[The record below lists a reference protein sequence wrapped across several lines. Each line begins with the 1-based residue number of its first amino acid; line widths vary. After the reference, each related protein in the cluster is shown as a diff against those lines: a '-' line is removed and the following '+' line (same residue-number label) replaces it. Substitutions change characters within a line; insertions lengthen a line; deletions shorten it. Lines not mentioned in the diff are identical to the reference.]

1 MSSTRNAPAS
11 ETPDSGRARRRRSV
25 GRRIGQW
32 TYGVVCGVVAIAVIV
47 AGFAVWTVQR
57 SFPQLDG
64 TITASGL
71 HHEVTVLRDA
81 TGIPTI
87 EADDPHDLFYAQGY
101 VHAQDRFFEMDFRRH
116 VTAGRLSEMFGASQL
131 PTDEFL
137 RTLGWRRTAEQEV
150 KLLSPTVRAY
160 YQAYADG
167 VNAYLKTH
175 QGTALSL
182 EYGILGIQNPDYRVE
197 KWTIADSLAWLKA
210 MAWDLRANLL
220 EEADRALI
228 APDYSAAQ
236 LADLWPKYPYGT
248 NPVIVPELSTDAPAP
263 APTTGTTGTTTTGA
277 SSSGTDAATASI
289 TWKKV
294 DGVVQAA
301 SALLGRPGEG
311 VGSNSWVISGDLTAS
326 GRPLL
331 ANDPH
336 LGESMPGIWHQVDLK
351 CRVVSTACPFDVA
364 GFGFSGMPGVIIGH
378 NATIAWGFT
387 NLTTDVTDLYLEKL
401 RGNTYLR
408 GGRYVPLQT
417 RTETFKVA
425 GGKPVTITVRVT
437 DNGPIVSSTNDQDA
451 AIARDGYTGTRGAT
465 TKQTATPPDELAVA
479 LKWTALTPGTTASAI
494 FALDTAS
501 DFAGFRH
508 AASLFDVP
516 AQNLV
521 YADTSGNIGYQ
532 APGKLPIR
540 GKGDGSLPQPGW
552 DPSYDWK
559 GFIPFAKLPVLYNPT
574 DGYIVTANNAIV
586 GQKYPYFLTNDWDY
600 GWRAA
605 RIAELIRQKA
615 ASHKL
620 TIADMAAIQSD
631 SQLWIGKQ
639 LIIAY
644 RSVHVADPG
653 VSKALAVLE
662 QWDATDSVD
671 SAGAAYANVLWDELS
686 QDLFSRRTDPL
697 PVDDQDRQFLVV
709 SNALADPQ
717 SEWWQNPAIGV
728 TSRDRM
734 LQKAATDAYHRLV
747 KLQGANPDAWNWG
760 DLHQLTLTNATFG
773 SSGIPA
779 LEWIFNRGPFPVAG
793 GTSVVDATSYDIGG
807 DFSVQTLP
815 SMRMI
820 VDLSNF
826 DRSRWIQLTGE
837 SAHVFHTNYE
847 DQFDQWQHGRTN
859 PWPFSGKAVS
869 RAATD
874 TLVLKP

>member
-1 MSSTRNAPAS
+1 MTTTRAESRSDPAP
-11 ETPDSGRARRRRSV
+11 GRPRPGRSL

-32 TYGVVCGVVAIAVIV
+32 AYGVFCGVVAIAVIV

-64 TITASGL
+64 TVTASGL
-71 HHEVTVLRDA
+71 HHRVTVLRDA

-87 EADDPHDLFYAQGY
+87 EADDTHDLFYAQGY

-137 RTLGWRRTAEQEV
+137 RTLGWRRVAEQEV
-150 KLLSPTVRAY
+150 KLLSPTVKAY
-160 YQAYADG
+160 YQSYADG
-167 VNAYLKTH
+167 VNAYLKDH
-175 QGTALSL
+175 RGAALSL

-220 EEADRALI
+220 EEADRALV
-228 APDYSAAQ
+228 APAYSAAQ

-248 NPVIVPELSTDAPAP
+248 NPVIVPELTTGAPAP
-263 APTTGTTGTTTTGA
+263 AASTTAA
-277 SSSGTDAATASI
+277 SPGTDAATASVS
-289 TWKKV
+289 WKKV
-294 DGVVQAA
+294 DGVVEAA

-336 LGESMPGIWHQVDLK
+336 LGESMPGIWHQIDLK
-351 CRVVSTACPFDVA
+351 CRVVSKACPFDVA
-364 GFGFSGMPGVIIGH
+364 GYGFSGMPGVIIGH
-378 NATIAWGFT
+378 NSRIAWGFT
-387 NLTTDVTDLYLEKL
+387 NLTTDVTDLYLEKV

-408 GGRYVPLQT
+408 NGRYVPLQT

-425 GGKPVTITVRVT
+425 GGEPVTITVRGT
-437 DNGPIVSSTNDQDA
+437 DNGPIVSSTDATDA
-451 AIARDGYTGTRGAT
+451 AIGHDGYTGTRGST
-465 TKQTATPPDELAVA
+465 TNQTATAPDELAVA

-494 FALDTAS
+494 FALDTAT

-508 AASLFDVP
+508 AAGLFDVP

-521 YADTSGNIGYQ
+521 YADTAGNIGYQ

-540 GKGDGSLPQPGW
+540 GKGDGSMPQPGW
-552 DPSYDWK
+552 DPAYDWK
-559 GFIPFAKLPVLYNPT
+559 GFIPFAKLPVLYNPA

-605 RIAELIRQKA
+605 RIAELIRQKS

-639 LIIAY
+639 LIVAY
-644 RSVHVADPG
+644 QSVHVADPG
-653 VSKALAVLE
+653 VRTALRVLE
-662 QWDATDSVD
+662 QWDAMDTAD

-686 QDLFSRRTDPL
+686 QDVFARRARSL

-709 SNALADPQ
+709 SKMLSDPQ
-717 SEWWQNPAIGV
+717 SEWWQNPEIGV
-728 TSRDRM
+728 TSRDQM
-734 LQKAATDAYHRLV
+734 LRKAATDAYHRLV
-747 KLQGANPDAWNWG
+747 KLQGGNPAVWSWG
-760 DLHQLTLTNATFG
+760 GLHRLTLTNATFG

-820 VDLSNF
+820 VDLSDF

-837 SAHVFHTNYE
+837 SAHVFHTNYD
-847 DQFDQWQHGRTN
+847 DQFDAWQHGRTN
-859 PWPFSGKAVS
+859 PWPFSRKAVS
-869 RAATD
+869 QAATD
-874 TLVLKP
+874 TLVLQP